1 MSRNTEK
8 ETKNSSHTD
17 RHKDALKKGMRD
29 DRQTEI
35 HTSTST
41 SAQAD
46 RLKANRLRRQAN
58 KQRDENMHK
67 QRETRDS
74 QLDRLTKTKRGLQLA
89 TSFSTI

>member
-1 MSRNTEK
+1 MHRKRGSE
-8 ETKNSSHTD
+8 
-17 RHKDALKKGMRD
+17 G
-29 DRQTEI
+29 RQTNRRQ
-35 HTSTST
+35 TGTST

-74 QLDRLTKTKRGLQLA
+74 QLDRQTKTKRGLQLA